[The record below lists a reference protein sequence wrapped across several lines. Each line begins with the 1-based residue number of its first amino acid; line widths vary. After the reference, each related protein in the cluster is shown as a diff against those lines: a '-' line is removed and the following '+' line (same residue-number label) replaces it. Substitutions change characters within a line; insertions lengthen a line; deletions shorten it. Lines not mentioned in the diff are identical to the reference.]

1 MNHESNFSGRHSIRL
16 KGYDYSLSGAYFIT
30 IKTHQSRNCLGT
42 IKNGNVQPSK
52 LGEIV
57 EKAWF
62 DLPNHYHR
70 IELDA
75 FVIMPDHVHGIIV
88 LGNDNEHNEISGPQ
102 KAYGLPEI
110 VRALKSFSARRI
122 NALQK
127 TTGKPFWQR
136 GYFERII
143 RNEKEWSQIREYII
157 SNPANWPK
165 ETKLDFQ

>member
-1 MNHESNFSGRHSIRL
+1 MNHESNSSRRHSTRL

-30 IKTHQSRNCLGT
+30 IKIHQSRNGLGT

-88 LGNDNEHNEISGPQ
+88 LVDDSDRRVVSDR
-102 KAYGLPEI
+102 KSVYGLSEI
-110 VRALKSFSARRI
+110 VRAFKSFSARRI
-122 NALQK
+122 NSNQK
-127 TTGKPFWQR
+127 TTGQPFWQR

-143 RNEKEWSQIREYII
+143 RNENEWEKIREYII
-157 SNPANWPK
+157 SNPTNWPK